1 MTNPAIDDVFK
12 LLDQWRH
19 LPKYQ
24 LERRADIYFAMFL
37 PIVLQKHFEADFK
50 DTIIP
55 EFPLKKDGSFASTNV
70 DYFALS
76 KECDQFFLVELKTDL
91 SSLGEEQDN
100 YLKKAVEK
108 NLKSLV
114 DGIVCISS
122 SPNAPRRKYIHLLN
136 QLSSLGL
143 VEVPDD
149 LYEKA
154 YLQDKKSLTPQE
166 KGSLTRAL
174 RDGVKSTVKN
184 AELKP
189 RIVYVQPHEESS
201 TRQDYACYIYFEEFA
216 NAIIDSGEFGERFAK
231 SLRSWAKVK
240 AGSVRPDGT

>member
-37 PIVLQKHFEADFK
+37 PVVCCKSFFEADFK

-122 SPNAPRRKYIHLLN
+122 SPNAPRGKYIHLLN

-143 VEVPDD
+143 VEVPD
-149 LYEKA
+149 
-154 YLQDKKSLTPQE
+154 
-166 KGSLTRAL
+166 
-174 RDGVKSTVKN
+174 
-184 AELKP
+184 
-189 RIVYVQPHEESS
+189 
-201 TRQDYACYIYFEEFA
+201 
-216 NAIIDSGEFGERFAK
+216 
-231 SLRSWAKVK
+231 
-240 AGSVRPDGT
+240 